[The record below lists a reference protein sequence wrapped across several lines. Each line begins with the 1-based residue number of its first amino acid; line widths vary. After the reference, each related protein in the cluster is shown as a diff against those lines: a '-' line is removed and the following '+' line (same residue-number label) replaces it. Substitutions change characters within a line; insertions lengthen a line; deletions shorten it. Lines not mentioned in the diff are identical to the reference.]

1 MPGFPSPRSC
11 EALFHTLSE
20 ASAAP
25 QTERYRKIVQC
36 VGPYH
41 PSDVLYDHHPRLC
54 ALLLEA
60 ISEGGKNSGD
70 LLSRATLGRPLSCV
84 DKVRGGKMRK
94 LFGFFFLVSF
104 IHSFCSEDVFALVVV
119 QNRRI
124 SSMKTGTFFFPPTTL
139 PHCAALGVM
148 LSHCACFFFFNVSIT
163 FPIITDTWRDYV
175 IHLSKVYRLRPP
187 PPLAVVS
194 DHDEA
199 KGVKYPVSL
208 IHASGRN
215 NVCKKKKKKMHL
227 ERTTCRNF
235 LLYCFIII
243 TIILTLEAKD
253 KSELPLV
260 GPGSSYDQQN
270 MCHQIILWALR
281 CLSEALQGCRPLMAA
296 GALSLTALSIC
307 SMCLTQPPWKFWFR
321 CCMWFCTDSTAT
333 AHPHPDWMCDLGPL
347 KTLPQVAASDI
358 TSVNYSL
365 H

>member
-1 MPGFPSPRSC
+1 MCSHLSSFKTDASLQWKQ
-11 EALFHTLSE
+11 ALFS
-20 ASAAP
+20 
-25 QTERYRKIVQC
+25 
-36 VGPYH
+36 
-41 PSDVLYDHHPRLC
+41 
-54 ALLLEA
+54 
-60 ISEGGKNSGD
+60 
-70 LLSRATLGRPLSCV
+70 
-84 DKVRGGKMRK
+84 
-94 LFGFFFLVSF
+94 
-104 IHSFCSEDVFALVVV
+104 
-119 QNRRI
+119 
-124 SSMKTGTFFFPPTTL
+124 FPPPPFLTVQ
-139 PHCAALGVM
+139 PWVSCCHIV
-148 LSHCACFFFFNVSIT
+148 HVFFFFNVSIT

-175 IHLSKVYRLRPP
+175 IHLSKVYRLRP